1 MKKSP
6 VSCTMEV
13 DKFSENRQLPLEEKK
28 GDTVMAYIAPSLLA
42 ADFSALGKE
51 LERVR
56 EAEILHIDIMDGCF
70 VPNLSMGPQVVQALR
85 PKGGQ
90 VFDVHLMLV
99 HPLPYIVPFRKAGAD
114 WITFHIESQDDPG
127 KVIDAIVESGAK
139 PGLALRPGTPIEEL
153 YPYGER
159 LHSVTVM
166 TVEPGFGGQKLMPE
180 PLKKIR
186 ELKQRFPHILVEVDG
201 GVNLETA
208 PQCREAGADVL
219 VAGTAVFGAERPGE
233 AMVLLQGGQG

>member
-1 MKKSP
+1 M
-6 VSCTMEV
+6 
-13 DKFSENRQLPLEEKK
+13 
-28 GDTVMAYIAPSLLA
+28 
-42 ADFSALGKE
+42 
-51 LERVR
+51 
-56 EAEILHIDIMDGCF
+56 
-70 VPNLSMGPQVVQALR
+70 
-85 PKGGQ
+85 
-90 VFDVHLMLV
+90 
-99 HPLPYIVPFRKAGAD
+99 
-114 WITFHIESQDDPG
+114 
-127 KVIDAIVESGAK
+127 IDAIVESGAK

-166 TVEPGFGGQKLMPE
+166 TVEPGFGGQKLMSE

-201 GVNLETA
+201 GVTLETA